1 MKTLCPSCD
10 SSAWTTIKSCTSCSE
25 SCCDQCGEVV
35 ASSPYGCLICA
46 SCLENPNTLYL
57 VEPRS
62 FEDALP
68 EDPISPEQY
77 RRVIDCKTVAEV
89 RAVFSVPVR
98 PIRRAERVRGTGQE
112 RRAA

>member
-46 SCLENPNTLYL
+46 SCLENPDTLYL
-57 VEPRS
+57 VTPA
-62 FEDALP
+62 FEESLP

-77 RRVIDCKTVAEV
+77 RRVIECKTVAEV

-98 PIRRAERVRGTGQE
+98 PIAIRKEAARGTGQ